1 MAFKISAPYVI
12 NNTPVYNRK
21 LEKNVMGHTLK
32 NGTIIVNEKLNPKQI
47 KNVIK
52 HEEVHVAQFKSG
64 ELDYDEK
71 NIYWRGKRYKRTNI
85 NMGSSKNPWEIPA
98 YKKQDYV

>member
-1 MAFKISAPYVI
+1 MAFKISAPYVV
-12 NNTPVYNRK
+12 NNTPVYNRSM
-21 LEKNVMGHTLK
+21 EKNVMGHALK
-32 NGTIIVNEKLNPKQI
+32 NGSIIVNEKLNPKQI

-71 NIYWRGKRYKRTNI
+71 NIYWRGKRYKKTDI
-85 NMGSSKNPWEIPA
+85 NMGSRTNPWEIPA